1 MAATRIDRTI
11 AKRAMALIARIWSQ
25 KMVGESPT
33 VTPCAPSPEL
43 SAPVIQAMLPIK
55 MDKATM
61 FIVKRG

>member
-1 MAATRIDRTI
+1 
-11 AKRAMALIARIWSQ
+11 
-25 KMVGESPT
+25 MVGESPT